1 MKRRELITLL
11 VCAVAVCPLRGL
23 LIALALASPA
33 FAQTPRDD
41 GASIAAEAKDAAT
54 QLQAYL
60 DGVLKDGGRPD
71 FSKPPASDLL
81 GQVFNLKRLE
91 ALPPA
96 QGGDLP
102 WLMDWAT
109 AANGVNKSILFFGI
123 APPVTLQTDSAALQR
138 NVTDYEDQEAA
149 GANFMFRISAR
160 EIQAG
165 FAFLD
170 ELAPAQRTPVRME
183 GLNKMRI
190 AEAKMVLSD
199 LGWIAAGMK
208 PANARLVSVAIRDTG
223 AVLVTA
229 ILPADRPT
237 ILAML
242 DKAQA
247 AAKDEETSN
256 NLSSFGGLLT
266 KAK

>member
-1 MKRRELITLL
+1 MKRRELMTLV
-11 VCAVAVCPLRGL
+11 VCAVAVWPLRGL

-41 GASIAAEAKDAAT
+41 GTSIAAEARNAAT

-60 DGVLKDGGRPD
+60 DGVLKGGGRPD
-71 FSKPPASDLL
+71 FSKLPASDLL
-81 GQVFNLKRLE
+81 GQVFNLKQLE

-102 WLMDWAT
+102 WLMDWVT
-109 AANGVNKSILFFGI
+109 VANGVNKSIMFFGI
-123 APPVTLQTDSAALQR
+123 APPVTLQTDPAALQR
-138 NVTDYEDQEAA
+138 NVTDYEDQEAV
-149 GANFMFRISAR
+149 GANFMLRISAR

-208 PANARLVSVAIRDTG
+208 PANARLVSAAIRDTG
-223 AVLVTA
+223 AVLATA

-247 AAKDEETSN
+247 AAADEETSN
-256 NLSSFGGLLT
+256 NLSSFGALLT